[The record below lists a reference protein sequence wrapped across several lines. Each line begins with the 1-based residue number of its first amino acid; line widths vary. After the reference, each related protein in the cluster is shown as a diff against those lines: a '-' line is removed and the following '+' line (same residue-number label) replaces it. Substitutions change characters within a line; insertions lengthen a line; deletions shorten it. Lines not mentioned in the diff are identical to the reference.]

1 MYSLSHVCFY
11 SSDFNRM
18 VDFYLQLFQ
27 TQIVHK
33 FVNENNEM
41 YGAFI
46 EIGNNTLIEIFN
58 SNLKPNGNKNSGFK
72 HVCIETSDIRAT
84 QTRINNFLFIHSE
97 IIRGKS
103 DNTLQLHIQDPD
115 GNKIEFQEIDVKSKI
130 KNYSSFK

>member
-11 SSDFNRM
+11 SPNFKRM
-18 VDFYLQLFQ
+18 VDFYLQLFK

-58 SNLKPNGNKNSGFK
+58 SDLKPNKNETSGFR
-72 HVCIETSDIRAT
+72 HICIETSDIKET
-84 QTRINNFLFIHSE
+84 QIRINNLSIYSE

-115 GNKIEFQEIDVKSKI
+115 GNKIEFQEIDAKSKI

>member
-1 MYSLSHVCFY
+1 
-11 SSDFNRM
+11 M
-18 VDFYLQLFQ
+18 VDFYLHLFQ
-27 TQIVHK
+27 TEIAHK

-58 SNLKPNGNKNSGFK
+58 SDLKPNNNETSGFR
-72 HVCIETSDIRAT
+72 HICIETNDIKKT
-84 QTRINNFLFIHSE
+84 QIQINNLSISSE
-97 IIRGKS
+97 IMRGKS

-115 GNKIEFQEIDVKSKI
+115 GNKIEFQEIDAKSKI

>member
-1 MYSLSHVCFY
+1 MYSLSHICFY
-11 SSDFNRM
+11 SPNFKRM
-18 VDFYLQLFQ
+18 VDFYLHLFQ
-27 TQIVHK
+27 TEIAHK

-58 SNLKPNGNKNSGFK
+58 SDLKPNNNETSGFR
-72 HVCIETSDIRAT
+72 HICIETNDIKKT
-84 QTRINNFLFIHSE
+84 QIQINNLSISSE
-97 IIRGKS
+97 IMRGKS

-115 GNKIEFQEIDVKSKI
+115 GNKIEFQEIDAKSKI

>member
-11 SSDFNRM
+11 SPNFKRM
-18 VDFYLQLFQ
+18 VDFYLHLFQ
-27 TQIVHK
+27 TEIAHK

-58 SNLKPNGNKNSGFK
+58 SDLKPNNNEISGFR
-72 HVCIETSDIRAT
+72 HICIETNDIKKT
-84 QTRINNFLFIHSE
+84 QIQINNLSISSE
-97 IIRGKS
+97 IMRGKS

>member
-11 SSDFNRM
+11 SPNFKKM

-27 TQIVHK
+27 TEIVHK

-58 SNLKPNGNKNSGFK
+58 SDLKPNNNETSGFR
-72 HVCIETSDIRAT
+72 HICIETNDIKKT
-84 QTRINNFLFIHSE
+84 QIQINNLSISSE
-97 IIRGKS
+97 IMRGKS

-115 GNKIEFQEIDVKSKI
+115 GNKIEFQEIDAKSKI

>member
-11 SSDFNRM
+11 SPNFKRM
-18 VDFYLQLFQ
+18 VDFYLHLFQ
-27 TQIVHK
+27 TEIAHK

-58 SNLKPNGNKNSGFK
+58 SDLKPNNNETSGFR
-72 HVCIETSDIRAT
+72 HICIETNDIKKT
-84 QTRINNFLFIHSE
+84 QIQINNLSISSE
-97 IIRGKS
+97 IMRGKS

-115 GNKIEFQEIDVKSKI
+115 GNKIEFQEIDAKSKI